1 MAVQGSTLFFGVVE
15 STNIFEGVRQ
25 MKEIIIIAGEN
36 KFDIERLRDCLR
48 EEGYNSTACE
58 MAEEII
64 EELDIMPICS
74 VHVPLVVIEPAIL
87 KDISDDLVE
96 RLSECAPDVPFTLL
110 AGVNLEGD
118 LAEKFEQI
126 CAHREQFKPESNRL
140 TDVLKEAGVA
150 VTCG

>member
-1 MAVQGSTLFFGVVE
+1 
-15 STNIFEGVRQ
+15 
-25 MKEIIIIAGEN
+25 MKEVIIVAGEN
-36 KFDIERLRDCLR
+36 KLDVERLRDCLR
-48 EEGYNSTACE
+48 EKGYNSTACE

-96 RLSECAPDVPFTLL
+96 RLSECAPEVPFTLL
-110 AGVNLEGD
+110 AGADLTGD
-118 LAEKFEQI
+118 LAEKFELI
-126 CAHREQFKPESNRL
+126 CAHRDQFKPESNRL

-150 VTCG
+150 LTRGGR

>member
-1 MAVQGSTLFFGVVE
+1 
-15 STNIFEGVRQ
+15 
-25 MKEIIIIAGEN
+25 MKEVIIVAGEN
-36 KFDIERLRDCLR
+36 RLDVERLRDRLR

-110 AGVNLEGD
+110 AGVDLEGD

>member
-1 MAVQGSTLFFGVVE
+1 
-15 STNIFEGVRQ
+15 
-25 MKEIIIIAGEN
+25 MKEIIIVAGEN
-36 KFDIERLRDCLR
+36 KFDIERLRDRLR
-48 EEGYNSTACE
+48 EEGYNSTTCE

>member
-1 MAVQGSTLFFGVVE
+1 
-15 STNIFEGVRQ
+15 
-25 MKEIIIIAGEN
+25 MKEVIIVAGEN
-36 KFDIERLRDCLR
+36 RLDVEQLRDCLR
-48 EEGYNSTACE
+48 EEGYSSTACE

-64 EELDIMPICS
+64 EELDIMLFCS
-74 VHVPLVVIEPAIL
+74 VEVPLVVIEPTIL

-110 AGVNLEGD
+110 SGADLAAD
-118 LAEKFEQI
+118 LAEKFELI

-140 TDVLKEAGVA
+140 TDVLKEAGVT

>member
-1 MAVQGSTLFFGVVE
+1 
-15 STNIFEGVRQ
+15 
-25 MKEIIIIAGEN
+25 MKEVIIIAGEN
-36 KFDIERLRDCLR
+36 KLDIERLRDCLR
-48 EEGYNSTACE
+48 EEGYSSTACE

-64 EELDIMPICS
+64 EELGIMPICS

-110 AGVNLEGD
+110 AGADLEAD
-118 LAEKFEQI
+118 VAEKFELI

>member
-1 MAVQGSTLFFGVVE
+1 
-15 STNIFEGVRQ
+15 
-25 MKEIIIIAGEN
+25 MKEVIIIAGEN
-36 KFDIERLRDCLR
+36 KFDIERLRDRLR
-48 EEGYNSTACE
+48 EEGYSSTACE

-74 VHVPLVVIEPAIL
+74 VHVPLVVIEPGIL
-87 KDISDDLVE
+87 KDISDDLVD

-110 AGVNLEGD
+110 AGADLAAD
-118 LAEKFEQI
+118 LAEKFELI

>member
-1 MAVQGSTLFFGVVE
+1 
-15 STNIFEGVRQ
+15 
-25 MKEIIIIAGEN
+25 MKEVIIVAGEN
-36 KFDIERLRDCLR
+36 KFDIEHLRDRLRD
-48 EEGYNSTACE
+48 EGYSSTACE

-87 KDISDDLVE
+87 EDISDDLVD

-110 AGVNLEGD
+110 AGTD
-118 LAEKFEQI
+118 LPADVAEKFELI

-140 TDVLKEAGVA
+140 TNILKEAGVA
-150 VTCG
+150 ITCG

>member
-1 MAVQGSTLFFGVVE
+1 
-15 STNIFEGVRQ
+15 

-36 KFDIERLRDCLR
+36 KFDIEQLRDRLR
-48 EEGYNSTACE
+48 EEGYRSVACE
-58 MAEEII
+58 IAEEII
-64 EELDIMPICS
+64 KELDIMPICS

-110 AGVNLEGD
+110 AGVD
-118 LAEKFEQI
+118 LAADVAEKFELI
-126 CAHREQFKPESNRL
+126 CARREQFKPESNRL

>member
-1 MAVQGSTLFFGVVE
+1 
-15 STNIFEGVRQ
+15 